1 MRENWI
7 SEILD
12 LIFPRY
18 CVGCGSWDTEL
29 CVECASDLMGAWWQP
44 SPPYLQLVQA
54 EDEGQEEEEY
64 EEKDG
69 EKVEEKYGVEVEEKY
84 EAEDTE
90 VGFILRPAFPLYARS
105 VYRGRCRRII
115 VAWKHSNLRELDR
128 KILLLW
134 QQALAEIPREVFAV
148 PPGEQKL
155 LITNAPSAFSRRWAG
170 QLVAGKLARRVA
182 ESCEGEY
189 APVLWK
195 KSTSRSGM
203 IARSSRIIWKKFFQQ
218 YRSKSLAK
226 RLESSHD
233 IVCRLPLAGR
243 EVLLIDDVLASG
255 ATLRACAQ
263 AIARQGGK
271 VRGALVLAAAEP
283 KILRGSAHNLPINS
297 V

>member
-29 CVECASDLMGAWWQP
+29 CGECASYLAGAWWQP
-44 SPPYLQLVQA
+44 APPYLQLVQE
-54 EDEGQEEEEY
+54 ED

-69 EKVEEKYGVEVEEKY
+69 T
-84 EAEDTE
+84 EDGTENGTEGRE
-90 VGFILRPAFPLYARS
+90 VGFTLRPAFPLYARS

-134 QQALAEIPREVFAV
+134 QQALAEIPREVLAA

-182 ESCEGEY
+182 ESCGGEY

-195 KSTSRSGM
+195 KSTSRSGL

-226 RLESSHD
+226 RVESSHD
-233 IVCRLPLAGR
+233 IVCRVPLAGR

-255 ATLRACAQ
+255 ATLRACAR
-263 AIARQGGK
+263 AIAREGGK

-283 KILRGSAHNLPINS
+283 KILRGSAHNLLTNS

>member
-54 EDEGQEEEEY
+54 EDGGQKEEEY

-69 EKVEEKYGVEVEEKY
+69 EKVEEKYG
-84 EAEDTE
+84 AEDKE
-90 VGFILRPAFPLYARS
+90 VDFILRPAFPLYARS
-105 VYRGRCRRII
+105 VYHGRCRRII

-182 ESCEGEY
+182 ERCGGEY

-195 KSTSRSGM
+195 KSTSRSGL
-203 IARSSRIIWKKFFQQ
+203 IARSGRIIWKKFFQQ

-233 IVCRLPLAGR
+233 IVCRLPLTGR
-243 EVLLIDDVLASG
+243 EVLLIDDALASG
-255 ATLRACAQ
+255 ATLRACAH

-283 KILRGSAHNLPINS
+283 KILRGSAHN
-297 V
+297 